1 MVCVIKNLWMWN
13 NIRVSICKMLL
24 GLKTIAIYQRTQSII
39 VAKTKKQPQDDDRL
53 RSILESS
60 VKKNGGNQC
69 RFLSESVPNGTYIP
83 YYLYTLQVKH
93 HKVTVMLK
101 AISRI

>member
-1 MVCVIKNLWMWN
+1 MWN

-24 GLKTIAIYQRTQSII
+24 GLKTMAIYQRIQSII

-60 VKKNGGNQC
+60 MKKMGECKVNC
-69 RFLSESVPNGTYIP
+69 VR
-83 YYLYTLQVKH
+83 LQ
-93 HKVTVMLK
+93 
-101 AISRI
+101 